1 MLDLLARN
9 TRFSITILVLIAS
22 TLLLIA
28 TIFLRRKIDDS
39 FYTVGMSISTS
50 GLATSLVQIIEL
62 LTEGIEKRSNQR
74 NFLRLFGCDDKTNG
88 DGSIAI
94 IIPAFV
100 LNQNSSQQASNTLKQ
115 QAQNIVWRHSSNAAI
130 KNDVTAASSFV
141 STFSKLGLPV
151 PQIKWDEEVKLDDN
165 DGIKTYIL
173 IGLSNNVIEFVKNK
187 QADDKYFSISQNLDP
202 NQNLSEIIIKAGF
215 FDNSKRLVDET
226 RWISNSVLLDS
237 QTSRPTND
245 VDYALFAK
253 FRINNKV
260 FIICGGGTEWGTHDI
275 GLHMTGSGWKRA
287 YSDLKIEK
295 GDRITANEPFAIVF
309 QIPINRPS
317 ERISIVHKCIKRQ
330 K

>member
-9 TRFSITILVLIAS
+9 FRFSVTICVLIVS
-22 TLLLIA
+22 FLILIA
-28 TIFLRRKIDDS
+28 TLFILHPPEIL
-39 FYTVGMSISTS
+39 YNIGLSISYS
-50 GLATSLVQIIEL
+50 GFATSLVKLIEIL
-62 LTEGIEKRSNQR
+62 AEILEKRSNQR
-74 NFLRLFGCDDKTNG
+74 SFLRLFGCDDKTNG

-100 LNQNSSQQASNTLKQ
+100 LNQNNSQQAGNTFKQ
-115 QAQNIVWRHSSNAAI
+115 QAQNIVWKHSSKAAI

-141 STFSKLGLPV
+141 STFSELGLPV
-151 PQIKWDEEVKLDDN
+151 PQIMWDEEVKLDDN

-173 IGLSNNVIEFVKNK
+173 IGLSNNVIEFVNHN
-187 QADDKYFSISQNLDP
+187 QSDDKYFSIDQNLDQ
-202 NQNLSEIIIKAGF
+202 NNNLSEILIKAGF
-215 FDNSKRLVDET
+215 FDNSNRLVDET

-245 VDYALFAK
+245 VDYALFTK
-253 FRINNKV
+253 FRVNNKV
-260 FIICGGGTEWGTHDI
+260 FILCGGGTEWGTHDI
-275 GLHMTGSGWKRA
+275 GLYISGRGWKSA
-287 YSDLKIEK
+287 YRDLKTEK
-295 GDRITANEPFAIVF
+295 GDRITAKEPFAIVF